1 MKEKK
6 LQKGNEDMTDTT
18 ISKIRSSLINRFDF
32 TRDLSNEEIYSLIDN
47 EIIETGR
54 HQFISLTEK
63 EQLRRILFNS
73 IRGYDIL
80 QELIDDHEITEIMIN
95 GYNNI
100 FIEKNGRLIKSNVRF
115 SSPEKLHD
123 VIQQIVSNVNRR
135 VNEASPIADARLYD
149 GSRVNIVLNPVALN
163 GPVVTIRKF
172 SESPMT
178 IQNLIDFHSITI
190 EAADY
195 LKQLVVSGYNIFVC
209 GGTGSGKTTF
219 LNALSNFIP
228 VTERVITIEDSA
240 ELQISNIPNLVRL
253 EARQANTEGKNEI
266 TLRDLIRSA
275 LRMRPDRLLI
285 GEIRGAEALDM
296 LTAFNTGHDGSMST
310 GHGNSPK
317 DMLRRMESMVL
328 MGVDMPV
335 SAIKGQ
341 IASAV
346 DIMIYLGRLRDHSRR
361 VLEITEIADY
371 KKDEIILNPLFVF
384 HEEEEI
390 LGKIKGSLK
399 RTKNPLI
406 NTLKL
411 QMAGLKEGR

>member
-1 MKEKK
+1 
-6 LQKGNEDMTDTT
+6 MTDTT
-18 ISKIRSSLINRFDF
+18 ISKIRSDLINRFDF
-32 TRDLSNEEIYSLIDN
+32 SRDLSNEEIYSLIDN
-47 EIIETGR
+47 EIVETGR

-63 EQLRRILFNS
+63 ERLRRILFHS

-100 FIEKNGRLIKSNVRF
+100 FIEKNGTLIKSDFEF
-115 SSPEKLHD
+115 SSPEKLQD
-123 VIQQIVSNVNRR
+123 VIQQMVSNVNRR

-163 GPVVTIRKF
+163 GPAVTIRKF
-172 SESPMT
+172 SKSPMS
-178 IQNLIDFHSITI
+178 IQNLIDFNSITM

-195 LKQLVVSGYNIFVC
+195 LKQLVLAGYNIFVC

-228 VTERVITIEDSA
+228 ATERIITIEDSA
-240 ELQISNIPNLVRL
+240 ELQISNIPNIVRL

-266 TLRDLIRSA
+266 TIRDLIRSA
-275 LRMRPDRLLI
+275 LRMRPTRLLV
-285 GEIRGAEALDM
+285 GEVRGPEALDM

-317 DMLRRMESMVL
+317 DMLRRMETMVL

-341 IASAV
+341 IASAL

-371 KKDEIILNPLFVF
+371 KNDEIILNPLFVF
-384 HEEEEI
+384 CEEKEI
-390 LGKIKGSLK
+390 HGKIQGSLK
-399 RTKNPLI
+399 RTENPLI

-411 QMAGLKEGR
+411 QMAGIIKKGDE

>member
-1 MKEKK
+1 
-6 LQKGNEDMTDTT
+6 MTDTT
-18 ISKIRSSLINRFDF
+18 ISKIRSDLINRFDF
-32 TRDLSNEEIYSLIDN
+32 SRDLSNEEIYSLIDN
-47 EIIETGR
+47 EIVETGR

-63 EQLRRILFNS
+63 ERLRRILFHS

-100 FIEKNGRLIKSNVRF
+100 FIEKNGTLIKSDFEF
-115 SSPEKLHD
+115 SSPEKLQD
-123 VIQQIVSNVNRR
+123 VIQQMVSNVNRR

-163 GPVVTIRKF
+163 GPAVTIRKF
-172 SESPMT
+172 SKSPMS
-178 IQNLIDFHSITI
+178 IQNLIDFNSITM

-195 LKQLVVSGYNIFVC
+195 LKQLVLAGYNIFVC

-228 VTERVITIEDSA
+228 ATERIITIEDSA
-240 ELQISNIPNLVRL
+240 ELQISNIPNIVRL

-266 TLRDLIRSA
+266 TIRDLIRSA
-275 LRMRPDRLLI
+275 LRMRPTRLLV
-285 GEIRGAEALDM
+285 GEVRGPEALDM

-317 DMLRRMESMVL
+317 DMLRRMETMVL

-341 IASAV
+341 IASAL

-371 KKDEIILNPLFVF
+371 KNDEIILNPLFVF
-384 HEEEEI
+384 CEEKEI
-390 LGKIKGSLK
+390 HGKIQGSLK
-399 RTKNPLI
+399 KTENPLI

-411 QMAGLKEGR
+411 QKAGIIKKGDE

>member
-1 MKEKK
+1 
-6 LQKGNEDMTDTT
+6 MTDTT
-18 ISKIRSSLINRFDF
+18 ISKIRSDLINRFDF
-32 TRDLSNEEIYSLIDN
+32 SRDLSNEEIYSLIDN
-47 EIIETGR
+47 EIVETGR

-63 EQLRRILFNS
+63 ERLRRILFHS

-100 FIEKNGRLIKSNVRF
+100 FIEKNGTLIKSDFEF
-115 SSPEKLHD
+115 SSPEKLQD
-123 VIQQIVSNVNRR
+123 VIQQMVSNVNRR

-163 GPVVTIRKF
+163 GPAVTIRKF
-172 SESPMT
+172 SESPMS
-178 IQNLIDFHSITI
+178 IQNLIDFNSITM

-195 LKQLVVSGYNIFVC
+195 LKQLVLAGYNIFVC

-228 VTERVITIEDSA
+228 ATERIITIEDSA
-240 ELQISNIPNLVRL
+240 ELQISNIPNIVRL

-266 TLRDLIRSA
+266 TIRDLIRSA
-275 LRMRPDRLLI
+275 LRMRPTRLLV
-285 GEIRGAEALDM
+285 GEVRGPEALDM

-317 DMLRRMESMVL
+317 DMLRRMETMVL

-341 IASAV
+341 IASAL

-371 KKDEIILNPLFVF
+371 KNDEIILNPLFVF
-384 HEEEEI
+384 CEEKEI
-390 LGKIKGSLK
+390 HGKIQGSLK
-399 RTKNPLI
+399 KTENPLI

-411 QMAGLKEGR
+411 QMAGIIKKGDE

>member
-1 MKEKK
+1 
-6 LQKGNEDMTDTT
+6 MTDTT
-18 ISKIRSSLINRFDF
+18 INKIRSSLISRFDF

-54 HQFISLTEK
+54 HQFISLTQK

-100 FIEKNGRLIKSNVRF
+100 FIEKDGSLIKSDFHF
-115 SSPEKLHD
+115 SSPEKLQD

-149 GSRVNIVLNPVALN
+149 GSRVNIVLNPIALN
-163 GPVVTIRKF
+163 GPAVTIRKF

-195 LKQLVVSGYNIFVC
+195 LKQLVLSGYNIFVC

-266 TLRDLIRSA
+266 TIRDLIRSA
-275 LRMRPDRLLI
+275 LRMRPDRLLV

-317 DMLRRMESMVL
+317 DMLRRMETMVL

-341 IASAV
+341 IASAL

-371 KKDEIILNPLFVF
+371 KNDEIILNPLFVF

-390 LGKIKGSLK
+390 YGKIRGTLK
-399 RTKNPLI
+399 RTNNPLI

-411 QMAGLKEGR
+411 QMAGIKEGR

>member
-1 MKEKK
+1 
-6 LQKGNEDMTDTT
+6 MTDTT
-18 ISKIRSSLINRFDF
+18 ISKIRSNLINRFDF

-63 EQLRRILFNS
+63 ERLRRILFHS

-100 FIEKNGRLIKSNVRF
+100 FIEKNGTLIKSDFQF
-115 SSPEKLHD
+115 SSPEKLQN

-135 VNEASPIADARLYD
+135 VNEACPIADARLYD
-149 GSRVNIVLNPVALN
+149 GSRVNIVLNPISLN
-163 GPVVTIRKF
+163 GPAVTIRKF

-178 IQNLIDFHSITI
+178 IQNLIDFNSITI

-195 LKQLVVSGYNIFVC
+195 LKQLVLSGYNIFVC

-266 TLRDLIRSA
+266 TIRDLIRSA
-275 LRMRPDRLLI
+275 LRMRPTRLLI
-285 GEIRGAEALDM
+285 GEVRGAEALDM

-317 DMLRRMESMVL
+317 DMLRRMETMVL

-341 IASAV
+341 IASAL

-371 KKDEIILNPLFVF
+371 KNNEIILNPLFVF
-384 HEEEEI
+384 HEEREI
-390 LGKIKGSLK
+390 HGKIKGNLK
-399 RTKNPLI
+399 RTENPLV

-411 QMAGLKEGR
+411 QMAGIKEGRGLL